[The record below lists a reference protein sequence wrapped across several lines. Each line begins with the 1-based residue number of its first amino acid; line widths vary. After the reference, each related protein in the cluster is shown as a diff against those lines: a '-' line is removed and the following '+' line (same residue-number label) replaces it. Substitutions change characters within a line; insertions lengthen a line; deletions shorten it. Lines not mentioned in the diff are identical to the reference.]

1 MINLFDRA
9 VAHFKEHIQTLTAE
23 NNQLRAEATTLQEQL
38 AEANAYRTESA
49 AVELW
54 KQKNHDLEMVIEAHE
69 EDRKKLQQSYD
80 KLYDEYTND

>member
-23 NNQLRAEATTLQEQL
+23 NKQLRAETTTLQEQL
-38 AEANAYRTESA
+38 AEANAHRTESA

-54 KQKNHDLEMVIEAHE
+54 MKRNTALQKDIEMEKSE
-69 EDRKKLQQSYD
+69 YKKL
-80 KLYDEYTND
+80 